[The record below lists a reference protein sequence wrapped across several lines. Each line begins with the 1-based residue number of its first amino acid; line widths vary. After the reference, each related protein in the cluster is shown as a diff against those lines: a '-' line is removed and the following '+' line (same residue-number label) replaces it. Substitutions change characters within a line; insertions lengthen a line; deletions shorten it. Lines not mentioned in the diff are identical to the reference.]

1 MPEFEFMLVV
11 EGADPQS
18 DEVAYALYE
27 AGCSDA
33 LIRSCD
39 GIDYLDFDR
48 EAESLEEAVLSA
60 VTDIESVDGL
70 KVVRLADAGLVSM
83 ADIAERT
90 GRTRE
95 SVRLLVAGERGPGGF
110 PPPVT
115 DPRARYRLWRATEV
129 EHWMRTILG
138 GDYEAHEDHVRVA
151 INASL
156 ELRHHSSHMPDDRKS
171 NLLALVG
178 L

>member
-18 DEVAYALYE
+18 DEVANALYE

-33 LIRSCD
+33 LIHSCD
-39 GIDYLDFDR
+39 GIDYLDFAR

-60 VTDIESVDGL
+60 VADIESVDGL

-83 ADIAERT
+83 ANIAERT

-95 SVRLLVAGERGPGGF
+95 IVRLLVAGERGPGGF

-115 DPRARYRLWRATEV
+115 DPRARYRLWRAIEV
-129 EHWMRTILG
+129 EQWVRTVAN
-138 GDYEAHEDHVRVA
+138 DEYEAHEDHVRVA
-151 INASL
+151 INAGL
-156 ELRHHSSHMPDDRKS
+156 ELRHHSSHMTDDRKAD
-171 NLLALVG
+171 LLALVG